1 MSALRILSFNI
12 HGGVDRKGVANLRR
26 IHALMEGFD
35 IDIGVLQE
43 METRPSRGGHPGDVE
58 ILCGNERPYRLLGP
72 AMKEDGGW
80 YGNLILSRFPII
92 RGLVH
97 DLERKHQVLEPRNA
111 VDALIETPKGRLRVI
126 GTHLSLASILR
137 RWEITNLIRLI
148 NMVEDKAR
156 SPVFFMGDFNEWL
169 WSSRLL
175 RHLDRLMHPLPC
187 AKTFCLL
194 PRIPAR
200 SCLVRRAGLQ
210 SGHADETGCP
220 GANAERAG
228 RARSI
233 RPPAPPDRGATLI

>member
-1 MSALRILSFNI
+1 MNALRILSFNI
-12 HGGVDRKGVANLRR
+12 HGGVDRKGLGNLRR
-26 IHALMEGFD
+26 IHALMEDFD

-58 ILCGNERPYRLLGP
+58 ILCGNERPHRLLGP

-80 YGNLILSRFPII
+80 YGNLILSRFPIV

-126 GTHLSLASILR
+126 GTHLSLSSILR

-175 RHLDRLMHPLPC
+175 RHLDRLMRPLPC
-187 AKTFCLL
+187 AKTFPAFCPVFRLDRVWCDEPGYKAGMKMKLDAEARTLNGPEVRDLSDHLPLL
-194 PRIPAR
+194 IE
-200 SCLVRRAGLQ
+200 VRL
-210 SGHADETGCP
+210 
-220 GANAERAG
+220 
-228 RARSI
+228 
-233 RPPAPPDRGATLI
+233 